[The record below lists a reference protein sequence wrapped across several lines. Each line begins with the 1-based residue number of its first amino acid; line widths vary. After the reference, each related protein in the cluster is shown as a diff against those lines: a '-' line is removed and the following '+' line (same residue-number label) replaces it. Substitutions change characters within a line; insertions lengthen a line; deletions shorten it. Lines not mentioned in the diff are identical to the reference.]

1 MKERLNIF
9 RWVHPLQEYPPNF
22 LIFQPD
28 LKEACR
34 SNRSLYF
41 RQIRNEEESSIRE
54 YIFRAS
60 DWWGSV
66 MTEQDVSRIF
76 GIRKNCIGYRAGCYS
91 PDYYSYCGDMSA
103 FLNSIWVP
111 VLTWFLIN
119 IFPNLILSVIA
130 LLFTL
135 RSKCV
140 RACCTEPWMILCSVF
155 SHFHVGPV
163 SLSKT
168 KSGYITRS
176 IYLTHINILFTFL
189 AMCFSIYLVIPALG
203 KV

>member
-1 MKERLNIF
+1 M
-9 RWVHPLQEYPPNF
+9 
-22 LIFQPD
+22 
-28 LKEACR
+28 
-34 SNRSLYF
+34 YF
-41 RQIRNEEESSIRE
+41 RQPRNEEESSIRE
-54 YIFRAS
+54 YIFSAS

-76 GIRKNCIGYRAGCYS
+76 QVRKYCRGGCYS
-91 PDYYSYCGDMSA
+91 PDYSSYCGDMSA
-103 FLNSIWVP
+103 FLNTIWVP

-135 RSKCV
+135 RSRCV
-140 RACCTEPWMILCSVF
+140 RACYTEPWMILCSVF

-163 SLSKT
+163 SLSRT

-176 IYLTHINILFTFL
+176 IYLTHINILLTFL
-189 AMCFSIYLVIPALG
+189 AMCYSIYLVIPALG
-203 KV
+203 KM